1 MTRLIAFIV
10 LFTTL
15 GLAPGLSPAAAAP
28 SPLVMER
35 LLGHPDAGNRTYMGE
50 RFQELDDLRVF
61 YANRAYAPVWT
72 RETLLELRYAF
83 MEAQRAGLSV
93 TDYHFTALG
102 TEYSNDNEMAL
113 ELLATDAWLSLA
125 GDLYGSDDADMLA
138 YLHHALEQDR
148 LYEALA
154 ELAAFRSGR

>member
-1 MTRLIAFIV
+1 MKRLLFIV
-10 LFTTL
+10 ALL
-15 GLAPGLSPAAAAP
+15 ISVVGLTPANAAP

-35 LLGHPDAGNRTYMGE
+35 LLNHPDAGKRTYMGE
-50 RFQELDDLRVF
+50 HFRELNDLRVF
-61 YANRAYAPVWT
+61 YANRNYAPVWT
-72 RETLLELRYAF
+72 RGDLEKLRYAF
-83 MEAQRAGLSV
+83 MEAQRAGLV
-93 TDYHFTALG
+93 VADYHFMALG
-102 TEYSNDNEMAL
+102 TEYSNDNEMAI

-138 YLHHALEQDR
+138 YLHHALEQGR

>member
-1 MTRLIAFIV
+1 MTRLIAI
-10 LFTTL
+10 LALLTTM
-15 GLAPGLSPAAAAP
+15 AGLSPAVAAP

-35 LLGHPDAGNRTYMGE
+35 LLNHPDAASRSYMGE
-50 RFQELDDLRVF
+50 RFRELDDLRVF
-61 YANRAYAPVWT
+61 YANRDYAPVWT
-72 RETLLELRYAF
+72 RDTLRELRYAF

-125 GDLYGSDDADMLA
+125 GDLYGSGDGDMLA